1 MSEETKITE
10 EPRVE
15 AYFVKTGDAQ
25 AGVIVVFYDGGE
37 EDPVGIYLYEPGADP
52 VELDSVGISGV
63 ATEFEY
69 ATVETGRR
77 VDSTGT
83 RLSYAPANRGFE
95 ECEYPGDGLIT
106 FVQRDADVEAATQDF
121 ANLRQ
126 AHDTL
131 HDQARK
137 LVDAA
142 EKFHALGHSG
152 AFQWC
157 TASVCEAA
165 RAVEL

>member
-1 MSEETKITE
+1 MSSETYDHVAE

-25 AGVIVVFYDGGE
+25 AGVIVAFYDGGE
-37 EDPVGIYLYEPGADP
+37 EDPAGIYLFEPGADP
-52 VELDSVGISGV
+52 VELTAVGIHGF

-69 ATVETGRR
+69 ATV
-77 VDSTGT
+77 STTWMPDDGGDQEL
-83 RLSYAPANRGFE
+83 REF
-95 ECEYPGDGLIT
+95 PGDSMVT
-106 FVQRDADVEAATQDF
+106 CAQRDADVAA
-121 ANLRQ
+121 AVEEH
-126 AHDTL
+126 ATL
-131 HDQARK
+131 VDNHEKLTAQARN

-152 AFQWC
+152 TFQWC
-157 TASVCEAA
+157 EASVCEAA